1 MLDQETAEKMYIEQ
15 SELVQKTMREQ
26 LKGLNRDKFRLFLN
40 TLEVIGIL
48 AIALFLWR

>member
-1 MLDQETAEKMYIEQ
+1 MLDQESAKKMYIEHT
-15 SELVQKTMREQ
+15 ELMQKTMREQ

-40 TLEVIGIL
+40 TVEVIGIL